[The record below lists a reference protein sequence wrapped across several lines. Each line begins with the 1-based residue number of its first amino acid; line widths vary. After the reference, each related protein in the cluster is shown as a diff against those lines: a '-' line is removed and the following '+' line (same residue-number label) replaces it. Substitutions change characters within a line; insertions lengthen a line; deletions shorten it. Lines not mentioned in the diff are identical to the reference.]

1 MNQSNIFCFVLFCF
15 VLVGCPFALLPFC
28 PLIQQLL
35 CTIHTADGSQ
45 IYYVQYTTFNFV
57 STINIII
64 IARRMSWSCKIL
76 SVLSDFLKRFVS
88 RLKNT
93 YYNIMYILTYVCTY
107 VGMYERTN
115 ERTNERIRRVYV
127 QYSTIR
133 TTVLPTV
140 ITYLYVQYSTVQYS
154 TVLYKDQD
162 LQEVSL

>member
-15 VLVGCPFALLPFC
+15 VLFWLDALLPFC

-115 ERTNERIRRVYV
+115 ERTNTSSVRTIQYHTY
-127 QYSTIR
+127 YST
-133 TTVLPTV
+133 
-140 ITYLYVQYSTVQYS
+140 TYGNYIPVRTVQYS
-154 TVLYKDQD
+154 TVLYCTRTRIYKK
-162 LQEVSL
+162 